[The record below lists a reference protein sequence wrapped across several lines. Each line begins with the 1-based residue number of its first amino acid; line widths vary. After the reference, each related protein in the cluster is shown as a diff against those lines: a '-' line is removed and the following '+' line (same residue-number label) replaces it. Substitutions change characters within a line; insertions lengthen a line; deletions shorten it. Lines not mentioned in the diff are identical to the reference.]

1 MNLKDIGFALRVQY
15 VDKLS
20 VLTYN
25 GVKVPVYDSFV
36 PDAAPNYFVVIKDH
50 TEADDS
56 LKQGFNSD
64 VHVTLDIVT
73 RFNPGTGSSA
83 IADKLSGDINGIIC
97 TTESANRLNLL
108 PDFHIMNSV
117 RTMSKPITE
126 QSKTYNIIRKINIYK
141 HVIQQLV

>member
-15 VDKLS
+15 VNRLS
-20 VLTYN
+20 VLSYN
-25 GVKVPVYDSFV
+25 GINVPVYDSFV

-56 LKQGFNSD
+56 LKCGFNTD

-73 RFNPGTGSSA
+73 RFNPGEGSSS
-83 IADKLSGDINGIIC
+83 IADKISGNVNGIIC
-97 TTESANRLNLL
+97 TTDSANRLSLL
-108 PDFHIMNSV
+108 PDFNIMNSV

-126 QSKTYNIIRKINIYK
+126 QSKTYNIIRKVNIYK
-141 HVIQQLV
+141 HTIQQLI